1 MSPKRIIFVATG
13 IFAGIGILVSIVIIA
28 INGGF
33 SGANEGGPSI
43 FNPPTSKD
51 LWTLGSNIADGM
63 NLTYSLTSNTG
74 DDKANLIDS
83 IVSMRFHN
91 MGDKWN
97 IDFKIQNGSNNNNNA
112 SEIHANISKNQ
123 LLMTDPIT
131 EKDNKFLQ
139 PLEASVLAIRDIAR
153 EPKYLVVG
161 AVWDK
166 IFTGS
171 NTIDA
176 KIQSKDTI
184 STPAGM
190 YDVFSL
196 QYKVGNSSS
205 TIYINK
211 DFPLPIKAQVY
222 GENGNLLYDYE
233 LQSISR

>member
-13 IFAGIGILVSIVIIA
+13 IFAGIGILVSVVIIA

-33 SGANEGGPSI
+33 SGEGPSI

-74 DDKANLIDS
+74 DDKANLTDS

-91 MGDKWN
+91 MGEKWN
-97 IDFKIQNGSNNNNNA
+97 IDFKIQNGSNNNNA
-112 SEIHANISKNQ
+112 SQIHANISKNQ

-139 PLEASVLAIRDIAR
+139 PVEASVLAIRDIAR

-211 DFPLPIKAQVY
+211 DLPLPVKAQVY
-222 GENGNLLYDYE
+222 DENGNLLYDYE
-233 LQSISR
+233 LQSVSR

>member
-1 MSPKRIIFVATG
+1 MSPIRIIFVAAG
-13 IFAGIGILVSIVIIA
+13 IFAGIGILVSVVIIA

-33 SGANEGGPSI
+33 SGEGPSI

-74 DDKANLIDS
+74 DDKANLTDS

-91 MGDKWN
+91 MGEKWN
-97 IDFKIQNGSNNNNNA
+97 IDFKIQNGSNNNSNA

-131 EKDNKFLQ
+131 EQDNKFLQ
-139 PLEASVLAIRDIAR
+139 PVEASILAIRDIAR

-176 KIQSKDTI
+176 KIQSKDRI

-211 DFPLPIKAQVY
+211 DLPLPIKAQVY

>member
-1 MSPKRIIFVATG
+1 MGPKRIIFVATG
-13 IFAGIGILVSIVIIA
+13 IFAGVGILVSVVIIA

-33 SGANEGGPSI
+33 SGTNEGGPSI

-63 NLTYSLTSNTG
+63 NLTYSVTSSTG
-74 DDKANLIDS
+74 EAKANLIDS
-83 IVSMRFHN
+83 IVSMRFHDT
-91 MGDKWN
+91 GEKWN
-97 IDFKIQNGSNNNNNA
+97 IDFKIQNGSNSNV
-112 SEIHANISKNQ
+112 SKIHANFSKNQ
-123 LLMTDPIT
+123 LLMTNPIT
-131 EKDNKFLQ
+131 EQDNKFLQ
-139 PLEASVLAIRDIAR
+139 PVEASVLAIRDIAR

-184 STPAGM
+184 STPTGS
-190 YDVFSL
+190 YDVYSL
-196 QYKVGNSSS
+196 QYKIGNSLS

-211 DFPLPIKAQVY
+211 DLPLPIKAQVY
-222 GENGNLLYDYE
+222 GDNDKLLYEYE
-233 LQSISR
+233 LQRISR

>member
-1 MSPKRIIFVATG
+1 MSPKKTIFVAAG
-13 IFAGIGILVSIVIIA
+13 IFAGIGILASVVIIA

-33 SGANEGGPSI
+33 SGGGPSI

-51 LWTLGSNIADGM
+51 LWTLGSNIANGM
-63 NLTYSLTSNTG
+63 NMTYSLSGST
-74 DDKANLIDS
+74 DDGKLNLVDS
-83 IVSMRFHN
+83 KVSMRFHDMTN
-91 MGDKWN
+91 KWN
-97 IDFKIQNGSNNNNNA
+97 IDFKIQNGTNNINNV
-112 SEIHANISKNQ
+112 SEIHANYSKNQ
-123 LLMTDPIT
+123 LLRTNPIT
-131 EKDNKFLQ
+131 EHDNKFLQ
-139 PLEASVLAIRDIAR
+139 PVEASVLAIRDIAR

-211 DFPLPIKAQVY
+211 DLPLPIKAQVY

>member
-1 MSPKRIIFVATG
+1 MSPKRTIFVATG
-13 IFAGIGILVSIVIIA
+13 IFAGVGILVSVVIIA

-33 SGANEGGPSI
+33 SGAGPSI

-63 NLTYSLTSNTG
+63 NLTYSLTSSIGN
-74 DDKANLIDS
+74 DKANLIDS

-97 IDFKIQNGSNNNNNA
+97 IDFKIQNGSNNNNV
-112 SEIHANISKNQ
+112 SKIHANFSKNQ
-123 LLMTDPIT
+123 LLMTNPIT
-131 EKDNKFLQ
+131 EQDNKFLQ
-139 PLEASVLAIRDIAR
+139 PVEASVLAIRDIAR

-176 KIQSKDTI
+176 RIESKDSI
-184 STPAGM
+184 ATPAGK
-190 YDVFSL
+190 YDVYSL
-196 QYKVGNSSS
+196 QYKVGNSLS

-211 DFPLPIKAQVY
+211 NLPLPIKAQVY
-222 GENGNLLYDYE
+222 GENGKLLYDYE

>member
-33 SGANEGGPSI
+33 SGEGPSI
-43 FNPPTSKD
+43 LNPPTSKD

-97 IDFKIQNGSNNNNNA
+97 IDFKIQNGSNNNNV
-112 SEIHANISKNQ
+112 SEIHANVSKNQ

-222 GENGNLLYDYE
+222 SENGNLLYDYE

>member
-1 MSPKRIIFVATG
+1 MSPKRTIFVATG

-33 SGANEGGPSI
+33 SGSGGPSI

-63 NLTYSLTSNTG
+63 NLTYSVTSSTG
-74 DDKANLIDS
+74 EAKANLIDS

-91 MGDKWN
+91 MGEKWN
-97 IDFKIQNGSNNNNNA
+97 IDFRIQNGSNNNNNA
-112 SEIHANISKNQ
+112 SEIHAYYSKDQ
-123 LLMTDPIT
+123 LLRTDSIT
-131 EKDNKFLQ
+131 EQDNKFLQ
-139 PLEASVLAIRDIAR
+139 PVEASVLAIRDIAR

-176 KIQSKDTI
+176 KIQSKDKLT
-184 STPAGM
+184 TPAGTF
-190 YDVFSL
+190 DVYSL
-196 QYKVGNSSS
+196 QYKVGNSLS

-211 DFPLPIKAQVY
+211 DVPLPIKAQVY
-222 GENGNLLYDYE
+222 GDNDKLLYEYE

>member
-1 MSPKRIIFVATG
+1 MSPKRTIFVATG
-13 IFAGIGILVSIVIIA
+13 IFAGVGILVSVVIIA

-33 SGANEGGPSI
+33 SGAGPSI

-63 NLTYSLTSNTG
+63 NLTYSLTSSIGN
-74 DDKANLIDS
+74 DKANLIDS

-91 MGDKWN
+91 MGEKWN
-97 IDFKIQNGSNNNNNA
+97 VDFKIQNGSNNSNV
-112 SEIHANISKNQ
+112 SKIHANFSKNQ
-123 LLMTDPIT
+123 LLMTNPIT
-131 EKDNKFLQ
+131 EQENKFLQ
-139 PLEASVLAIRDIAR
+139 PIEGSVLAIRDIAR

-176 KIQSKDTI
+176 RIESKDSI
-184 STPAGM
+184 STPAGR

-196 QYKVGNSSS
+196 QYKIGNSLS
-205 TIYINK
+205 TIYIDK
-211 DFPLPIKAQVY
+211 DLPLPIKAQVY
-222 GENGNLLYDYE
+222 GENGTLLYDYE

>member
-1 MSPKRIIFVATG
+1 MSPKRTIFVATG
-13 IFAGIGILVSIVIIA
+13 IFAGVGILVSVVIIA

-33 SGANEGGPSI
+33 SGAGPSI

-63 NLTYSLTSNTG
+63 NLTYTVTSSTG
-74 DDKANLIDS
+74 DDRANLIDS

-91 MGDKWN
+91 MGEKWN
-97 IDFKIQNGSNNNNNA
+97 VDFKIQNGSNNSNV
-112 SEIHANISKNQ
+112 SKIHANFSKNQ
-123 LLMTDPIT
+123 LLMTNPIT
-131 EKDNKFLQ
+131 EQENKFLQ
-139 PLEASVLAIRDIAR
+139 PIEASVLAIRDIAR

-176 KIQSKDTI
+176 RIQSKDSI
-184 STPAGM
+184 STPAGR

-196 QYKVGNSSS
+196 QYKIGNSLS
-205 TIYINK
+205 TIYIDK
-211 DFPLPIKAQVY
+211 DLPLPIKAQVY
-222 GENGNLLYDYE
+222 GENGTLLHDYK

>member
-13 IFAGIGILVSIVIIA
+13 IFAGIGILVSVVIIA

-33 SGANEGGPSI
+33 SGEGPSI

-51 LWTLGSNIADGM
+51 LWTLGSNIVDGM

-74 DDKANLIDS
+74 DDKANLTDS

-91 MGDKWN
+91 MGEKWN
-97 IDFKIQNGSNNNNNA
+97 IDFKIQNGSNNNNV

-139 PLEASVLAIRDIAR
+139 PVEASVLAIRDIAR

-176 KIQSKDTI
+176 KIQSKDSI

-211 DFPLPIKAQVY
+211 DLPLPVKAQVY

>member
-1 MSPKRIIFVATG
+1 MSPKKTIFVATG
-13 IFAGIGILVSIVIIA
+13 IFAGIGISVSIIIIA

-33 SGANEGGPSI
+33 SGTVGGPSI

-74 DDKANLIDS
+74 ENKPNLIDS

-91 MGDKWN
+91 MGEKWN
-97 IDFKIQNGSNNNNNA
+97 VDFKIQNGSNNINNNG
-112 SEIHANISKNQ
+112 SEIHVNYSKNQ
-123 LLMTDPIT
+123 LLRTDRIT
-131 EKDNKFLQ
+131 EQDNKFIQ
-139 PLEASVLAIRDIAR
+139 PIEASVLAIRDIAR

-166 IFTGS
+166 RFTGS

-184 STPAGM
+184 STPAGTF
-190 YDVFSL
+190 DVYSL
-196 QYKVGNSSS
+196 QYKIGNSLS
-205 TIYINK
+205 TIYINR
-211 DFPLPIKAQVY
+211 DLSLPIKAQVY
-222 GENGNLLYDYE
+222 GDNDKLLYEYQ
-233 LQSISR
+233 LQSIAR

>member
-13 IFAGIGILVSIVIIA
+13 IFAGIGILVSVVIIA

-33 SGANEGGPSI
+33 SGEGPSI
-43 FNPPTSKD
+43 LNPPTSKD

-74 DDKANLIDS
+74 DDKANLTDS

-205 TIYINK
+205 IIYINK
-211 DFPLPIKAQVY
+211 DLPLPIKAQVY

>member
-13 IFAGIGILVSIVIIA
+13 IFAGIGILVSVVIIA

-33 SGANEGGPSI
+33 SGEGPSI
-43 FNPPTSKD
+43 FNPPASKD

-74 DDKANLIDS
+74 DDKANLTDS

-91 MGDKWN
+91 MGEKWN

-139 PLEASVLAIRDIAR
+139 PVEASVLAIRDIAR

-176 KIQSKDTI
+176 KIQSKDSI

-205 TIYINK
+205 IIYINK
-211 DFPLPIKAQVY
+211 DLPLPIKAQVY
-222 GENGNLLYDYE
+222 GENGNLLYHYE